1 MSFRIH
7 ILLFSSM
14 LAVST
19 SPLIARYLN
28 HVDPV
33 SISFWRMLIGAVILH
48 IYSFF
53 TKSPNYSSNDNKFKT
68 IIAGFLLGIHFA
80 LFYGAI
86 SLLPNN
92 ITNATVFGT
101 LAPLFALFIEI
112 YCGRKISKKLVIG
125 LCIVLSGSFIMFI
138 YDFSLDGDLTKGN
151 ILAVLCSV
159 CFAFVFILSDQV
171 RKTETSINFSK
182 FIFTYAAITLAII
195 GVFMGVDFL
204 NLRTSDILL
213 LFFLGVVPT
222 IIGHSVFYYLVKYLS
237 PTIVAS
243 VPLGEPFIASLIA
256 WFIFPGQILNTY
268 IVFGGLITLIGL
280 FIIINSKKT

>member
-1 MSFRIH
+1 
-7 ILLFSSM
+7 M

-28 HVDPV
+28 HLDPI

-48 IYSFF
+48 VYSFF
-53 TKSPNYSSNDNKFKT
+53 MHSSNYSFNKNTFKT
-68 IIAGFLLGIHFA
+68 IISGILLGIHFA

-112 YCGRKISKKLVIG
+112 YYGRKISNKLVIG
-125 LCIVLSGSFIMFI
+125 LCVVSLGSCMMFI

-151 ILAVLCSV
+151 ILAVLCSI

-171 RKTETSINFSK
+171 RKTETALNFSK

-195 GVFMGVDFL
+195 GLFMKVDFL
-204 NLRTSDILL
+204 NLNKSDFLFL
-213 LFFLGVVPT
+213 LFLGIVPT

-243 VPLGEPFIASLIA
+243 VPLGEPFIASVIA
-256 WFIFPGQILNTY
+256 WAIFPGQILNAY
-268 IVFGGLITLIGL
+268 IIFGGLITLIGL